1 MIGSFL
7 SLFGNAQVVSLG
19 LSASY
24 GLYSTGGAVSNG
36 GTVFKTRI
44 TGDVG
49 SASDPT
55 LPGFG
60 NIDGKLTTVSNLT
73 TNTLINLD
81 VLAVYANLNT
91 AVSTFFPAP
100 LLGNG
105 QVLLPGVYSIAAPS
119 VLNLNLILDAQND
132 PNAQFIIKIGG
143 AFSTNANA
151 KVKLINGAQAC
162 NVFWKVEGAVSFATG
177 TFMKGTIIAN
187 NAAITMSPN
196 DTLEGRAFAIQGAIT
211 VSELFAYLPT
221 GCGST
226 SLQGPVAPNL
236 GSAGCFALFSANGV
250 NTNVGITNVVGD
262 VGTNGASDL
271 TTGYNSLL
279 VVGNIHPIPD
289 LVTAQSAADLL
300 LAYNYMVSLN
310 PGDIE
315 LIRPDLFGHNL
326 VLTPHTYIM
335 QAAVTFTD
343 TLYLDAKGNINAIFI
358 INVNGAFAT
367 NVNAKVVLLNGAQAK
382 NCYWKIDGAVT
393 IGANALFNGTLI
405 ANGAININSGAQLN
419 GRALTVSGALL
430 VQASNV
436 QMPTM
441 CSPQITLQPVDNT
454 SCLGDS
460 VSFTVAATGSGLTYQ
475 WRRGSVNLVNNSFV
489 SGVNAPTLIINPS
502 QLADFGTNYNV
513 IVTGAFAPNDTSINV
528 SLIQVA
534 NPQITTQPTSQT
546 VCEGTS
552 VSFSVVATGAN
563 LSYQWRKGMVNL
575 INSPTISGATSASM
589 TINPTSFS
597 DNSTSYNVVVTDA
610 CANLEISAIF
620 SLTIQ
625 TPPQITTQPT
635 SQIVCEGTSVSFS
648 VVTTGTNV
656 TYQWRRGLIAI
667 TNSATISGETSATLT
682 INPTALSDA
691 GTNYNVVVVGTCP
704 TAVISN
710 DVTLAFDSLPI
721 ITTQPASQTVCE
733 GISVTFTLVATG
745 TNLTYQWRRGLVAIT
760 NSASISGATSATLT
774 INPTALSDAGTN
786 YNVVVAGSCLT
797 TAISNDVVLN
807 LDSIPLITTQP
818 ASQTVCEGTSVSFT
832 VVASGTNLTYQ
843 WYQGLIPIANSATIS
858 GTTSATLTINPS
870 AFSDAGTNYNVV
882 VSGSCPTAVISSDVA
897 LAIDSV
903 PIITTQ
909 PSSQIVCEGSG
920 VSFTVVA
927 TGTNLTYQWY
937 RGSIPIANSA
947 SISGATSATMTI
959 NPIALSDAGSNY
971 SVIVSGTCQLAD
983 SSNNFSLTIETNPL
997 AVVSSASSFCIGSD
1011 IQLFANTVI
1020 DASYQWSG
1028 PNNYSSTA
1036 QNPII
1041 PTAVLLFSGEYTLS
1055 VSVGEC
1061 YSIPTSVN
1069 ITVINCDTVDFFIPE
1084 GFSPNS
1090 DEINDLFVIR
1100 GIENYPTNDF
1110 VVFNRWGDPVFD
1122 AQPYSNNWAGTTTKG
1137 ISIGTN
1143 VLPVG
1148 TYFYVLHLGDGS
1160 PVLKGTIYL
1169 NR

>member
-19 LSASY
+19 SSASY
-24 GLYSTGGAVSNG
+24 ALYTTGGAVSNG

-162 NVFWKVEGAVSFATG
+162 NVFWKVEGAVSLATG

-289 LVTAQSAADLL
+289 LVTAQAAADLL
-300 LAYNYMVSLN
+300 LAYNYLVSLY

-343 TLYLDAKGNINAIFI
+343 TLYLNAKGNTNAVFI

-393 IGANALFNGTLI
+393 IGANVLFNGTLI

-436 QMPTM
+436 QMPTA
-441 CSPQITLQPVDNT
+441 CSPQITLQPDDNT

-489 SGVNAPTLIINPS
+489 SGVNSPTLIINPS

-534 NPQITTQPTSQT
+534 NPQITTQPLSQT
-546 VCEGTS
+546 VCVGTS
-552 VSFSVVATGAN
+552 VSFSVVA
-563 LSYQWRKGMVNL
+563 
-575 INSPTISGATSASM
+575 
-589 TINPTSFS
+589 
-597 DNSTSYNVVVTDA
+597 
-610 CANLEISAIF
+610 
-620 SLTIQ
+620 
-625 TPPQITTQPT
+625 
-635 SQIVCEGTSVSFS
+635 
-648 VVTTGTNV
+648 TGTNV

-721 ITTQPASQTVCE
+721 ITTQPALQTVCE
-733 GISVTFTLVATG
+733 GTSVSFSVVATG

-760 NSASISGATSATLT
+760 NSATISGVTSATLT

-786 YNVVVAGSCLT
+786 YNVVVAGSCPT

-818 ASQTVCEGTSVSFT
+818 ASQTVCEGTTVSFT

-858 GTTSATLTINPS
+858 GTTSATLTINPT
-870 AFSDAGTNYNVV
+870 AFSDAGTNYNVL

-909 PSSQIVCEGSG
+909 PSSQIVCEGAG

-927 TGTNLTYQWY
+927 TGTNLTYQWF

-947 SISGATSATMTI
+947 TISGTTSATMTI

-1122 AQPYSNNWAGTTTKG
+1122 AQPYINNWAGTTTKG

>member
-1 MIGSFL
+1 M
-7 SLFGNAQVVSLG
+7 
-19 LSASY
+19 
-24 GLYSTGGAVSNG
+24 
-36 GTVFKTRI
+36 
-44 TGDVG
+44 
-49 SASDPT
+49 
-55 LPGFG
+55 
-60 NIDGKLTTVSNLT
+60 
-73 TNTLINLD
+73 
-81 VLAVYANLNT
+81 
-91 AVSTFFPAP
+91 
-100 LLGNG
+100 
-105 QVLLPGVYSIAAPS
+105 
-119 VLNLNLILDAQND
+119 
-132 PNAQFIIKIGG
+132 
-143 AFSTNANA
+143 
-151 KVKLINGAQAC
+151 
-162 NVFWKVEGAVSFATG
+162 ATG

-289 LVTAQSAADLL
+289 LVTAQAAADLL
-300 LAYNYMVSLN
+300 LAYNYLVSLN

-343 TLYLDAKGNINAIFI
+343 TLYLNAKGNTNAVFI

-393 IGANALFNGTLI
+393 IGANALFSGTLI

-436 QMPTM
+436 QMPTA
-441 CSPQITLQPVDNT
+441 CSPQITLQPDDNT

-460 VSFTVAATGSGLTYQ
+460 VSFTVVATGSGLTYQ

-552 VSFSVVATGAN
+552 VSFSVVATG
-563 LSYQWRKGMVNL
+563 
-575 INSPTISGATSASM
+575 
-589 TINPTSFS
+589 
-597 DNSTSYNVVVTDA
+597 
-610 CANLEISAIF
+610 
-620 SLTIQ
+620 
-625 TPPQITTQPT
+625 
-635 SQIVCEGTSVSFS
+635 
-648 VVTTGTNV
+648 TNV
-656 TYQWRRGLIAI
+656 TYQWYQGLIPIA
-667 TNSATISGETSATLT
+667 NSASISGETSATLT

-710 DVTLAFDSLPI
+710 DV
-721 ITTQPASQTVCE
+721 
-733 GISVTFTLVATG
+733 
-745 TNLTYQWRRGLVAIT
+745 
-760 NSASISGATSATLT
+760 
-774 INPTALSDAGTN
+774 
-786 YNVVVAGSCLT
+786 
-797 TAISNDVVLN
+797 VLN

-818 ASQTVCEGTSVSFT
+818 ASQTVCEGTSVSFS
-832 VVASGTNLTYQ
+832 VVATGTNLTYQ
-843 WYQGLIPIANSATIS
+843 WRRGLVAITNSATIS
-858 GTTSATLTINPS
+858 GVTSATLTINPTALSDAGTNYNVVVFGSCPTTAISNDVALNLDSIPLITTQPLSQTVCEGTSVSFMVVASGTNITYQWYRGLLAITNSATISGATTATLTINPS
-870 AFSDAGTNYNVV
+870 AFSYAGTNYNVV
-882 VSGSCPTAVISSDVA
+882 VSGLCPIAVISNDVA

-937 RGSIPIANSA
+937 RGSISIANSA

-997 AVVSSASSFCIGSD
+997 AVVSSASSFCIGSN

-1036 QNPII
+1036 QNSLI
-1041 PTAVLLFSGEYTLS
+1041 PTAELLFSGEYTLS

-1100 GIENYPTNDF
+1100 GIENYPSNDF

-1122 AQPYSNNWAGTTTKG
+1122 AQPYTNNWWFNFWGAGNG
-1137 ISIGTN
+1137 FHLYGANSGTAQFRKRSEAAAN
-1143 VLPVG
+1143 S
-1148 TYFYVLHLGDGS
+1148 TIKAGS
-1160 PVLKGTIYL
+1160 AIVVKKVS
-1169 NR
+1169 

>member
-7 SLFGNAQVVSLG
+7 SFFGNTQVVSLG
-19 LSASY
+19 SSASY
-24 GLYSTGGAVSNG
+24 ALYSTGGAVSNG
-36 GTVFKTRI
+36 GSVFKTRI

-91 AVSTFFPAP
+91 AVPTFFPAP

-162 NVFWKVEGAVSFATG
+162 NVFWKVEGAVSMATG

-221 GCGST
+221 GCGIT

-289 LVTAQSAADLL
+289 LVTAQAAADLL
-300 LAYNYMVSLN
+300 LAYNYLVSLN

-343 TLYLDAKGNINAIFI
+343 TLYLDAKGNANAVFI

-393 IGANALFNGTLI
+393 IGANALFSGTLI

-436 QMPTM
+436 QMPTA
-441 CSPQITLQPVDNT
+441 CSPQITLQPDDNT

-460 VSFTVAATGSGLTYQ
+460 VSFTVVATGSGLTYQ

-552 VSFSVVATGAN
+552 VSFSVV
-563 LSYQWRKGMVNL
+563 V
-575 INSPTISGATSASM
+575 
-589 TINPTSFS
+589 
-597 DNSTSYNVVVTDA
+597 
-610 CANLEISAIF
+610 
-620 SLTIQ
+620 
-625 TPPQITTQPT
+625 
-635 SQIVCEGTSVSFS
+635 
-648 VVTTGTNV
+648 TGTNV
-656 TYQWRRGLIAI
+656 TYQWYQGVIPIA
-667 TNSATISGETSATLT
+667 NSASISGETSATLT

-710 DVTLAFDSLPI
+710 DV
-721 ITTQPASQTVCE
+721 
-733 GISVTFTLVATG
+733 
-745 TNLTYQWRRGLVAIT
+745 
-760 NSASISGATSATLT
+760 
-774 INPTALSDAGTN
+774 
-786 YNVVVAGSCLT
+786 
-797 TAISNDVVLN
+797 VLK

-818 ASQTVCEGTSVSFT
+818 ASQTVCEGTSVSFS
-832 VVASGTNLTYQ
+832 VVATGTNLTYQ
-843 WYQGLIPIANSATIS
+843 WRRGLVAITNSATIS
-858 GTTSATLTINPS
+858 GVTSATLTINPTALSDAGTNYNVVVFGSCPTTAISNDVALNLDSIPLITTQPLSQTVCEGTSVSFMVVASGTNITYQWYRGLLAITNSATISGATTATLTINPS

-882 VSGSCPTAVISSDVA
+882 VSGLCPIAVISNDVA

-937 RGSIPIANSA
+937 RGSISIANSA

-997 AVVSSASSFCIGSD
+997 AVVSSASSFCIGSN

-1028 PNNYSSTA
+1028 PSNYSSTA
-1036 QNPII
+1036 QNPLI
-1041 PTAVLLFSGEYTLS
+1041 PTAELLFSGEYTLS

-1100 GIENYPTNDF
+1100 GIENYSSNDF

-1122 AQPYSNNWAGTTTKG
+1122 AQPYTNNWDGTTSKG

>member
-7 SLFGNAQVVSLG
+7 SFFGNTQVVSLG
-19 LSASY
+19 SSASY
-24 GLYSTGGAVSNG
+24 ALYSTGGAVSNG

-105 QVLLPGVYSIAAPS
+105 QVLLPGVYSITAPS
-119 VLNLNLILDAQND
+119 VLNLNLILDAQNN

-162 NVFWKVEGAVSFATG
+162 NVFWKVEGAVSLATG

-262 VGTNGASDL
+262 VGTNGASDF

-289 LVTAQSAADLL
+289 LVTAQAAADLL
-300 LAYNYMVSLN
+300 LAYNYLLSLN

-343 TLYLDAKGNINAIFI
+343 TLYLDAKGNTNAVFI

-405 ANGAININSGAQLN
+405 ANGAINVNSGAQLN

-436 QMPTM
+436 QMPTT

-460 VSFTVAATGSGLTYQ
+460 VSFTVVATGSGLTYQ

-502 QLADFGTNYNV
+502 QLADFGTNYNI
-513 IVTGAFAPNDTSINV
+513 IVTGVFAPNDTSINV

-534 NPQITTQPTSQT
+534 NPQITTQPLSQT

-552 VSFSVVATGAN
+552 VSFSVVATG
-563 LSYQWRKGMVNL
+563 
-575 INSPTISGATSASM
+575 
-589 TINPTSFS
+589 
-597 DNSTSYNVVVTDA
+597 
-610 CANLEISAIF
+610 
-620 SLTIQ
+620 
-625 TPPQITTQPT
+625 
-635 SQIVCEGTSVSFS
+635 
-648 VVTTGTNV
+648 TNV
-656 TYQWRRGLIAI
+656 TYQWYQGLIPIA
-667 TNSATISGETSATLT
+667 NSASISGETSATLT

-691 GTNYNVVVVGTCP
+691 GINYNVVVVGTCP

-733 GISVTFTLVATG
+733 GTSVSFSVVATG

-760 NSASISGATSATLT
+760 NSATISGVTSATLT

-786 YNVVVAGSCLT
+786 YNVVVAGSCPT

-807 LDSIPLITTQP
+807 LDSMPLITSQP
-818 ASQTVCEGTSVSFT
+818 LSQRVCEGTSVSFT
-832 VVASGTNLTYQ
+832 VVATGTNITYQ

-909 PSSQIVCEGSG
+909 PSSQIVCEGAG

-947 SISGATSATMTI
+947 SISGATSVTMTI

-1100 GIENYPTNDF
+1100 GIENYPSNDF

-1122 AQPYSNNWAGTTTKG
+1122 AQPYTNNWAGTTSKG

>member
-19 LSASY
+19 SSASY
-24 GLYSTGGAVSNG
+24 ALYSTGGAVSNG
-36 GTVFKTRI
+36 WTVFKTRI

-91 AVSTFFPAP
+91 AVPTFFPAP

-162 NVFWKVEGAVSFATG
+162 NVFWKVEGAVSLATG

-289 LVTAQSAADLL
+289 LVTAQAAADLL
-300 LAYNYMVSLN
+300 LAYNYLVSLN

-343 TLYLDAKGNINAIFI
+343 TLYLDAKGNTNAVFI

-405 ANGAININSGAQLN
+405 ANGAINVNSGAQLN

-436 QMPTM
+436 QMPTT

-460 VSFTVAATGSGLTYQ
+460 VSFTVVATGSGLTYQ

-513 IVTGAFAPNDTSINV
+513 IVTGVFAPNDTSINV

-552 VSFSVVATGAN
+552 VSFSVVATG
-563 LSYQWRKGMVNL
+563 
-575 INSPTISGATSASM
+575 
-589 TINPTSFS
+589 
-597 DNSTSYNVVVTDA
+597 
-610 CANLEISAIF
+610 
-620 SLTIQ
+620 
-625 TPPQITTQPT
+625 
-635 SQIVCEGTSVSFS
+635 
-648 VVTTGTNV
+648 TNV
-656 TYQWRRGLIAI
+656 TYQWYQGLIPIA
-667 TNSATISGETSATLT
+667 NSASISGETSATLT

-733 GISVTFTLVATG
+733 GTSVSFSVVATG

-760 NSASISGATSATLT
+760 NSATISGVTSATLT

-786 YNVVVAGSCLT
+786 YNVVVAGSCPT

-947 SISGATSATMTI
+947 SISGATSVTMTI

-997 AVVSSASSFCIGSD
+997 AVVSSASSFCIGAD

-1100 GIENYPTNDF
+1100 GIENYPSNDF

-1122 AQPYSNNWAGTTTKG
+1122 AQPYTNNWAGTTTKG

>member
-7 SLFGNAQVVSLG
+7 SSFGNAQVVSLG
-19 LSASY
+19 SSASY
-24 GLYSTGGAVSNG
+24 ALYSTGGAVSNG
-36 GTVFKTRI
+36 GTVYKTRI

-91 AVSTFFPAP
+91 ALPTFFPAP

-119 VLNLNLILDAQND
+119 VLNLNLILDAQYD

-162 NVFWKVEGAVSFATG
+162 NVFWKVEGAVSLATG

-289 LVTAQSAADLL
+289 LVTAQAAADLL
-300 LAYNYMVSLN
+300 LAYNYLVSLN

-343 TLYLDAKGNINAIFI
+343 TLYLDANGNTNAVFI

-436 QMPTM
+436 QMPTT
-441 CSPQITLQPVDNT
+441 CSPQITIQPVDNT

-489 SGVNAPTLIINPS
+489 SGVNAQTLIINPS

-513 IVTGAFAPNDTSINV
+513 IVTGAFALNDTSINV

-534 NPQITTQPTSQT
+534 NPQITTQPASQS

-552 VSFSVVATGAN
+552 VSF
-563 LSYQWRKGMVNL
+563 
-575 INSPTISGATSASM
+575 
-589 TINPTSFS
+589 
-597 DNSTSYNVVVTDA
+597 
-610 CANLEISAIF
+610 
-620 SLTIQ
+620 
-625 TPPQITTQPT
+625 
-635 SQIVCEGTSVSFS
+635 
-648 VVTTGTNV
+648 
-656 TYQWRRGLIAI
+656 
-667 TNSATISGETSATLT
+667 
-682 INPTALSDA
+682 
-691 GTNYNVVVVGTCP
+691 
-704 TAVISN
+704 
-710 DVTLAFDSLPI
+710 
-721 ITTQPASQTVCE
+721 TV
-733 GISVTFTLVATG
+733 VATG
-745 TNLTYQWRRGLVAIT
+745 TNLTYQWRRGLINLV
-760 NSASISGATSATLT
+760 NSSTISGATTATLT

-786 YNVVVAGSCLT
+786 YNVVVAGTCPTAVISNDVALTLDSVPLITTQPASQTVCEGTSVSFTVVATGTNLTYQWRRGLINLVNSSMISGATTATLTINPSAFSDAGTNYNVVVAGSCPT
-797 TAISNDVVLN
+797 TAISNDVILN

-832 VVASGTNLTYQ
+832 VVATGTNITYQ
-843 WYQGLIPIANSATIS
+843 WYQGLIPISNSATIS
-858 GTTSATLTINPS
+858 GATTATLTINPS
-870 AFSDAGTNYNVV
+870 AFSDAGTNYNLV
-882 VSGSCPTAVISSDVA
+882 VSGSCPSAVVSSNAV
-897 LAIDSV
+897 LSIDSV

-909 PSSQIVCEGSG
+909 PSSQIVCEGAG

-983 SSNNFSLTIETNPL
+983 SSNNFTLTIEPNPL

-1011 IQLFANTVI
+1011 IQLFTNTII

-1028 PNNYSSTA
+1028 PENFSSSE
-1036 QNPII
+1036 QNPTISLAD
-1041 PTAVLLFSGEYTLS
+1041 TTFAGTYTLI
-1055 VSVGEC
+1055 VQVGNC
-1061 YSIPTSVN
+1061 YALPVTLNVL
-1069 ITVINCDTVDFFIPE
+1069 VVNCDTTTFFIPE

-1100 GIENYPTNDF
+1100 GIENYPSNDF
-1110 VVFNRWGDPVFD
+1110 VVFNRWGNPVFE
-1122 AQPYSNNWAGTTTKG
+1122 ASPYANNWDGTIDKG
-1137 ISIGTN
+1137 IHLGDN
-1143 VLPVG
+1143 LLPVG
-1148 TYFYVLHLGDGS
+1148 TYFYVLNLGNGS
-1160 PVLKGTIYL
+1160 PVMKGTIFL